1 MLYAV
6 DHAHCHSRPTNHL
19 DMESVDALVE
29 GILAFEGGVIMVS
42 HDARLIMDTESE
54 VWVCEGVSV
63 LLLQC

>member
-1 MLYAV
+1 
-6 DHAHCHSRPTNHL
+6 
-19 DMESVDALVE
+19 MESVDALVE

-63 LLLQC
+63 LPPLIYLLLQC